1 MTRLATAAEAAQ
13 EASAA
18 VGRAAQAEVDAL
30 QWQAE
35 QETLEAMQQSLDL
48 QGEQLAAAQA
58 MVAALEEAV
67 AAERA
72 QHAHADSDSA
82 SLVAHVESMTR
93 LVEAQMA
100 AKAVAGE
107 LRATMRLPTY
117 AVRPLEFAGYRTG
130 REDRW
135 RFHARGDVF
144 LQAVAEKSWHAGGV
158 GRAAEAKALE
168 LSEERELLLKKTEAQ
183 EAAMS
188 AMKEEAVALQQSSL
202 ELAEAKEQMAVLE
215 EKQVRR
221 VTTAL
226 SCAASGTET
235 CIPLEIFGLSC
246 RDGKKAYT
254 VTRGPTESSRV
265 H

>member
-1 MTRLATAAEAAQ
+1 VTRLATAAEAAQ

-18 VGRAAQAEVDAL
+18 AGRAMQAELDAL

-72 QHAHADSDSA
+72 QHAHADSNSA

-93 LVEAQMA
+93 LVEAQTA
-100 AKAVAGE
+100 AKAVAGQVAQIRRPTI
-107 LRATMRLPTY
+107 LRIPFAPASTRPRKAL
-117 AVRPLEFAGYRTG
+117 AVSW
-130 REDRW
+130 D
-135 RFHARGDVF
+135 DVL
-144 LQAVAEKSWHAGGV
+144 LQAVAEEPWHGAGV
-158 GRAAEAKALE
+158 GRTAEAKALE
-168 LSEERELLLKKTEAQ
+168 LSEERELLLKKMETQ
-183 EAAMS
+183 EAAIA
-188 AMKEEAVALQQSSL
+188 AMKEEAAALQQSSR
-202 ELAEAKEQMAVLE
+202 ELAEAKEQMAAME

-226 SCAASGTET
+226 SCAASATDT
-235 CIPLEIFGLSC
+235 RIPQEIFGS
-246 RDGKKAYT
+246 DGNKAYA
-254 VTRGPTESSRV
+254 VTRVPAESSPVR
-265 H
+265 